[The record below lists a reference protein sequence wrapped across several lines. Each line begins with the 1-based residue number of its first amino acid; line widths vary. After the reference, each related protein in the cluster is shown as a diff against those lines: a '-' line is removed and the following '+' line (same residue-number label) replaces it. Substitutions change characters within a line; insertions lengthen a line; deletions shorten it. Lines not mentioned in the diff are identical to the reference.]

1 MMRKNEFPLTL
12 IKIPLLYNRNFQ
24 WSSQQS
30 QEYAG
35 LYLFQSTRMLICF
48 FSGFL
53 LIYSCYFCET
63 LGGRR
68 KLCQP
73 QRHPWACRWA
83 KQDGDSLVKMLL
95 CSDTSVQNIHRKRLA
110 TQISKRYRPSRRIS
124 GTLAMISQMLMF
136 THCYNFSI
144 SLYAMWRF
152 LFILW
157 NLTLRALIWA
167 TFAVW
172 SSFTGIGRV
181 V

>member
-1 MMRKNEFPLTL
+1 
-12 IKIPLLYNRNFQ
+12 
-24 WSSQQS
+24 
-30 QEYAG
+30 
-35 LYLFQSTRMLICF
+35 MLAYICF
-48 FSGFL
+48 RVLECLFASSLAFYWYIL
-53 LIYSCYFCET
+53 AIFVKP
-63 LGGRR
+63 LGEEGNCVSLR
-68 KLCQP
+68 